1 MKQLRKMKMLSR
13 TTLFLI
19 VATLVFP
26 FTTLSVMAQATTGGL
41 TGSVMDASN
50 AVIADA
56 DVTAKN
62 VGTGIE
68 TKTKTNSDGIYNF
81 PRLAP
86 GIYLLTVEK
95 QGFKRQ
101 EFQEVTINAGQ
112 VATIDANLQAGQIT
126 ETVSVTA
133 EGQELI
139 QKEQVQVSSTFES
152 RKVAELPK
160 NAVGAGIDTLALLA
174 PGVVP
179 GFGNVNSNGAT
190 LSVNGNRA
198 RSNNFTIDGQDNND
212 LSIGGPNYFVNNNEI
227 VAEFQVVTNN
237 FSAEYGRNQGAIVN
251 VVTKSGTNDLH
262 GSLAWFHRDRKL
274 FDTMNNLERRTN
286 NQGKGEA
293 NPFLNNVYTGAVG
306 GPIKKD
312 RLFYFGSY
320 QLVTNRQTANP
331 GSNSPTIAPE
341 ELSRLKADF
350 PNNGA
355 IQALA
360 NFSAF
365 ALTDVGTVTENTDL
379 KNFPNNERVTIGGR
393 TYRLAYPVRT
403 VPITSDQH
411 QFSIRGDYRINDKH
425 SFWYRHL
432 YQTVDNVNALVS
444 VDGSTGNQPASSNL
458 GGLQFTSQLSNSAVN
473 EFRFVFNRLDV
484 IFGGGCESVKNCI
497 PDPADIGN
505 TVTRITYGG
514 LISSLTSRSLL
525 AIGPATNLPQGRIVS
540 IYQFSDNFS
549 KTLGRHQ
556 LRLGADVRRLTNTVP
571 FLPNV
576 NGSYAF
582 NTGAAVASGTP
593 STLTV
598 AAGTVQISYDETDQ
612 FYYVQDDWRIRDN
625 LTLNIGARYEY
636 TGQPINTLYNLTKD
650 RESDPA
656 QALWKQSLPLE
667 ARIFPKIPADKNNF
681 APRLGFAWRPGFTGL
696 AGKLFGEGDST
707 VISGGYSIAYDPAFY
722 NIMLNISTSAPGVFL
737 NTLTSPS
744 IGVPLNPVGSEV
756 LAAASSLLQKNTF
769 DPRFLAYT
777 NVSGDFYSPYSQQ
790 YSLRWQR
797 EISRRNV
804 VEVRYVATK
813 GTGLF
818 MTTNRNPRIDRLI
831 SGFTAPVVIGRVPI
845 TNAAITQNFTFKG
858 FPNFVPLGV
867 TPQTCTDNPATPD
880 RDQDCQGRVLRQNV
894 IRTRENGGS
903 SIYHGL
909 QSRWQANFSNRY
921 MGNVNFGMSYSWSK
935 ALDNAS
941 EIFSFFE
948 AIGAQDPFNIGR
960 AERGYS
966 GFDRKHSYSL
976 NFIWDVPGF
985 KDQQGVVGRVLGG
998 WQFNGT
1004 YLLASG
1010 QRYTPQMNVNTF
1022 FFGNT
1027 YMDRTWEQTFLGVDT
1042 FRPFAG
1048 NLNAPRNAIGINQVD
1063 AALLFARFAAF
1074 VTSFIPIQDPNG
1086 FYSVNDLN
1094 NGKITVVTKDQVR
1107 YIVNG
1112 PGAAQV
1118 FNSPY
1123 GTATRGEEKGPKLN
1137 NLNLGLFKNIRINE
1151 GIRLQFRMEAFN
1163 ALNHPNTG
1171 VGIIESGRVPPV
1183 NILTAG
1189 QRDGYGDFT
1198 AISFARRAVQM
1209 GLRLTF

>member
-1 MKQLRKMKMLSR
+1 MRRLRKMKVLYTTAVFLTLS
-13 TTLFLI
+13 
-19 VATLVFP
+19 TLVLP
-26 FTTLSVMAQATTGGL
+26 FTVPPVMAQATTGSL
-41 TGSVMDASN
+41 TGSVMDVSG
-50 AVIADA
+50 AVIPDA

-68 TKTKTNSDGIYNF
+68 TKTKSNSDGYYNI

-86 GIYLLTVEK
+86 GAYLLIVEK

-101 EFQEVTINAGQ
+101 EFQEVTVNAGQ
-112 VATIDANLQAGQIT
+112 ATTIDANLQAGQIT

-139 QKEQVQVSSTFES
+139 QKEQVQVSTTFES
-152 RKVAELPK
+152 RKVLELPK
-160 NAVGAGIDTLALLA
+160 NATGAGIDTLALLA

-212 LSIGGPNYFVNNNEI
+212 LSLGGPNYFVNNNEI

-251 VVTKSGTNDLH
+251 IVTKSGTNDLH
-262 GSLAWFHRDRKL
+262 GSLSWFHRDRKL
-274 FDTMNNLERRTN
+274 FDTMTNIERRTN
-286 NQGKGEA
+286 NQGRGEA
-293 NPFLNNVYTGAVG
+293 SPFLNNVYTGAAG
-306 GPIKKD
+306 GAIKKD

-320 QLVTNRQTANP
+320 QLVTNRQTATLTS
-331 GSNSPTIAPE
+331 GAPTIAPE
-341 ELSRLKADF
+341 ELGRLKADF

-365 ALTDVGTVTENTDL
+365 ALNDVGTVAESTDL
-379 KNFPNNERVTIGGR
+379 TNFPNNETVTISGR

-403 VPITSDQH
+403 VPVNSDQN

-425 SFWYRHL
+425 SIWYRHL
-432 YQTVDNVNALVS
+432 YQTVDNLNALVN

-458 GGLQFTSQLSNSAVN
+458 GGLQFTSQFSNTAVN
-473 EFRFVFNRLDV
+473 EFRFVFNRLSV
-484 IFGGGCESVKNCI
+484 IFGGGCEDVQNCI

-505 TVTRITYGG
+505 TITRITYGG
-514 LISSLTSRSLL
+514 LVSSLKSRSLL

-549 KTLGRHQ
+549 KTWGRHQ
-556 LRLGADVRRLTNTVP
+556 VRLGADIRRLTNTVP

-576 NGSYAF
+576 NGSYAY
-582 NTGAAVASGTP
+582 NTAASVASGLP

-598 AAGTVQISYDETDQ
+598 AAGTVQISYNETDQ
-612 FYYVQDDWRIRDN
+612 FYYVQDDWRVRDN
-625 LTLNIGARYEY
+625 LTLNLGARYEY
-636 TGQPINTLYNLTKD
+636 TGQPINTLFNLTNE
-650 RESDPA
+650 RESDPN
-656 QALWKQSLPLE
+656 QALWRQSLPLE
-667 ARIFPKIPADKNNF
+667 ARIFPKLPADKNNI
-681 APRLGFAWRPGFTGL
+681 APRLGFAWRPGLTGL
-696 AGKLFGEGDST
+696 AGKIFGEGDTT

-737 NTLTSPS
+737 NTLTNPS
-744 IGVPLNPVGSEV
+744 IGVPLNPIGSEV
-756 LAAASSLLQKNTF
+756 LASASSLLQKNTF

-777 NVSGDFYSPYSQQ
+777 NVSNDFYSPYSQQ

-818 MTTNRNPRIDRLI
+818 MTTNRNPRIDRLVN
-831 SGFTAPVVIGRVPI
+831 GFTAAVRTGLNGTTPV
-845 TNAAITQNFTFKG
+845 TQNFTFKG
-858 FPNFVPLGV
+858 FPNLVPAGV
-867 TPQTCTDNPATPD
+867 TPQVCTDVAGTPD
-880 RDQDCQGRVLRQNV
+880 NEGACAGRQFRQNV

-909 QSRWQANFSNRY
+909 QTRWQASVSNSY
-921 MGNVNFGMSYSWSK
+921 LGTVNFGMSYSLSK

-941 EIFSFFE
+941 EVFSFFE
-948 AIGAQDPFNIGR
+948 AIGAQNPYDIGR

-966 GFDRKHSYSL
+966 GFDRKHAYSL
-976 NFIWDVPGF
+976 NFIWDIPGY
-985 KDQQGVVGRVLGG
+985 KDQNGALGRVLGG
-998 WQFNGT
+998 WQINGT
-1004 YLLASG
+1004 YFLASG
-1010 QRYTPQMNVNTF
+1010 QRFTPQMTVNTSF
-1022 FFGNT
+1022 FPNT
-1027 YMDRTWEQTFLGVDT
+1027 YMDRTWEATFLGVDT
-1042 FRPFAG
+1042 FRPFVG
-1048 NLNAPRNAIGINQVD
+1048 NLDAPKNAVGINQVD
-1063 AALLFARFAAF
+1063 AAMLFGRFAAF
-1074 VTSFIPIQDPNG
+1074 ATSFIPIQDPNG

-1094 NGKITVVTKDQVR
+1094 NGKITVVTQDQVR
-1107 YIVNG
+1107 YIING

-1118 FNSPY
+1118 FNTPY
-1123 GTATRGEEKGPKLN
+1123 GTATRGEERGPKLN

-1151 GIRLQFRMEAFN
+1151 GWRLQFRLEAFN

-1171 VGIIESGRVPPV
+1171 VGIIEAGRVPAV

-1189 QRDGYGDFT
+1189 QNDGYGDFT
-1198 AISFARRAVQM
+1198 GIGFARRAVQM